1 MAFGLPDLIS
11 VHFRELLFVAAAA
24 LFLSLVSSSVDEWFA
39 SRRRHSPSWSWFESK
54 QRLVRRIIQAS
65 AVIALVTLAPAL
77 HRWSQLQLPLSLSFQ
92 VTLDRQLKIQ
102 NDGRPVEKVEITDAI
117 YRFSPDDFPTAV
129 LWRQPV
135 DVRVVSVLGDLATG
149 KGTVIDL
156 AKWLNDVFYGHPDG
170 VGHRAGPHDLTGHC
184 VRVVFLD
191 PRRQERLV
199 HYEIIGSLIG
209 FLTFFDSPQQF
220 AGQVL
225 DTARGLPGLIRRHCR
240 QLAFQ
245 DVNRV
250 REFPEIRES
259 LF

>member
-1 MAFGLPDLIS
+1 
-11 VHFRELLFVAAAA
+11 
-24 LFLSLVSSSVDEWFA
+24 
-39 SRRRHSPSWSWFESK
+39 
-54 QRLVRRIIQAS
+54 
-65 AVIALVTLAPAL
+65 
-77 HRWSQLQLPLSLSFQ
+77 LSFQ

-117 YRFSPDDFPTAV
+117 YRLIPDDFPRTV
-129 LWRQPV
+129 LWQPV
-135 DVRVVSVLGDLATG
+135 DVRVVSLLGDLAPG
-149 KGTVIDL
+149 KGRVIDL
-156 AKWLNDVFYGHPDG
+156 PKWTALSDVFYGHPDG

-199 HYEIIGSLIG
+199 HYEISGSLIG
-209 FLTFFDSPQQF
+209 FFTLFDSPHQF

-225 DTARGLPGLIRRHCR
+225 DTPRAIPAMVRRHCR

-259 LF
+259 PLF